1 MKTSKVN
8 WQRILPIIF
17 SALSAVISL
26 LTTFFVAKILK
37 PEAYGE
43 VQGFVGVIQVLSIIA
58 ALGLPD
64 FLTKSAQYAENKKAF
79 FSKYFLLVCCWSV
92 IVFPTFF
99 AIAYF
104 FMNMFGN
111 NIILIIVTALAAFA
125 QCVALLI
132 GGFYLGIYKQAK
144 GILFE
149 NLLPKFLLLILSL
162 GLIFI
167 LKAYS
172 NNSSPF
178 DEFSKY
184 YVYGFFAI
192 YGVISI
198 IFISILLRKT
208 SFKFTKKEILT
219 ILAFFALNATYSLN
233 TALGKV
239 IGSEFYH
246 VEDVGAFALSAQL
259 VTLAT
264 LFVSVITSMSKP
276 VFSSLANDKEKLI
289 LYFQKI
295 TRINS
300 FIVIPFCVGFMVQS
314 KSLLSLVDSSYAPYF
329 LILILMSAGTLF
341 ANVTGPN
348 GSMLAMANHEKIE
361 IVNGIINIAVFVICA
376 FAFRFI
382 DQYLVGGTG
391 LALATLVAVFLVN
404 LIKLIEIRIVYKTNP
419 YPLKLTVHLLIL
431 IAVSALVF
439 FLIDFI
445 PNYYVKIAID
455 CVVGL
460 ALIVGGFVVNPYKDD
475 KYFFSNRSV

>member
-1 MKTSKVN
+1 MRTSKVN

-37 PEAYGE
+37 PAAYGE
-43 VQGFVGVIQVLSIIA
+43 VQGFVGVIQVLSIVA

-64 FLTKSAQYAENKKAF
+64 FLTKSSQFAENKKAF
-79 FSKYFLLVCCWSV
+79 FSKYFLLVCCWSI
-92 IVFPTFF
+92 IVFPAFF

-104 FMNMFGN
+104 LMNMFKN
-111 NIILIIVTALAAFA
+111 NAILITITALAAFA
-125 QCVALLI
+125 QCVAMLI

-149 NLLPKFLLLILSL
+149 SLLPKFLLLILSF

-167 LKAYS
+167 LNAFS
-172 NNSSPF
+172 NSSSPYEDF
-178 DEFSKY
+178 YKY
-184 YVYGFFAI
+184 YIYGFFII
-192 YGVISI
+192 YGVISL
-198 IFISILLRKT
+198 IFIIILVRKT
-208 SFKFTKKEILT
+208 SFKFSKKEILT

-246 VEDVGAFALSAQL
+246 VEEVGAFSLSAQL

-300 FIVIPFCVGFMVQS
+300 FIVIPFCIGFMVQS
-314 KSLLSLVDSSYAPYF
+314 QSLLSLVDSSYAPYF
-329 LILILMSAGTLF
+329 LLLILMSAGTLF

-348 GSMLAMANHEKIE
+348 GSMLAMANHERIE

-376 FAFRFI
+376 FAFRFL
-382 DQYLVGGTG
+382 DQYLGGGTG
-391 LALATLVAVFLVN
+391 LALATLTAVFLVN
-404 LIKLIEIRIVYKTNP
+404 LVKLIEIRVVYKTNP
-419 YPLKLTVHLLIL
+419 YPLRLVVHLLIL
-431 IAVSALVF
+431 MAVSALAF
-439 FLIDFI
+439 FLIDLI
-445 PNYYVKIAID
+445 PNNYVKIAVD

-460 ALIVGGFVVNPYKDD
+460 GLIVGGFVINPNKDD
-475 KYFFSNRSV
+475 KYFFSNRTL